1 MVPRSLA
8 VAVAIGAASG
18 AAAALVLSEARA
30 GDPGGPF
37 ELEAALYRH
46 DPGRPVELLLT
57 NASDAPLPLGRLEVS
72 GLAGMHVYGR
82 DLGGSLEPGESAFL
96 EWDQTGPGG
105 APAFAG
111 IYRIQAGDPPASAV
125 VEVAGAGLSGD

>member
-18 AAAALVLSEARA
+18 AAAAVILSDVRA

-37 ELEAALYRH
+37 ELEAAAYRH
-46 DPGRPVELLLT
+46 DPGLPVELRLT

-72 GLAGMHVYGR
+72 GLAGMPVYGR
-82 DLGGSLEPGESAFL
+82 DLAGSLDPGESAYI

-105 APAFAG
+105 APAHAG
-111 IYRIQAGDPPASAV
+111 IYRVRAGEPPASAV
-125 VEVAGAGLSGD
+125 VEISGAGLRGD